1 MTRSADDK
9 RARFLEAQQHSPDVP
24 ASTTLGAT
32 DRQSGDA
39 EVGTCRHKPGVV
51 EFPLRVVPISVQDAK
66 PFVGKH
72 HRHNKPPQSGMF
84 AVALAR
90 GDDIVGVGIAS
101 RPVARY
107 LQDGTTLEV
116 TRVCTLGDSNAC
128 SMIYGAL
135 RKAARALGYRRV
147 FTYTLAEEG
156 GASLRAAGFVKD
168 ADVPARAKWTGRVW
182 NTQQRDLFGN
192 ETRPPG
198 PKIRWIWRLDA

>member
-1 MTRSADDK
+1 
-9 RARFLEAQQHSPDVP
+9 V
-24 ASTTLGAT
+24 T
-32 DRQSGDA
+32 DS
-39 EVGTCRHKPGVV
+39 
-51 EFPLRVVPISVQDAK
+51 LRVYPISVQDAK

-90 GDDIVGVGIAS
+90 GDVIVGVGIAS
-101 RPVARY
+101 RPVARH
-107 LQDGTTLEV
+107 LQDGTSLEI
-116 TRVCTLGDSNAC
+116 TRVCTLGDANAC

-147 FTYTLAEEG
+147 FTYTLAEES

-182 NTQQRDLFGN
+182 KTQQRDLFGN
-192 ETRPPG
+192 EERPPG
-198 PKIRWIWRLDA
+198 PKIRWIWRLTQ

>member
-9 RARFLEAQQHSPDVP
+9 RARFTEAAHSQDVP
-24 ASTTLGAT
+24 APSRVGADYSPPAEALPGCSGAT
-32 DRQSGDA
+32 RRAADS
-39 EVGTCRHKPGVV
+39 
-51 EFPLRVVPISVQDAK
+51 LRVVPISVQDAK

-84 AVALAR
+84 AVALSR
-90 GDDIVGVGIAS
+90 GDKIVGVGIAS
-101 RPVARY
+101 RPVARA

-116 TRVCTLGDSNAC
+116 TRVCTLGDPNAC

-147 FTYTLAEEG
+147 FTYTLAEES

-182 NTQQRDLFGN
+182 KTQQRDLFGN

-198 PKIRWIWRLDA
+198 PKIRWVWRLTT

>member
-1 MTRSADDK
+1 MTRSADNK

-24 ASTTLGAT
+24 VTTTRPVRVQGRASANGALT
-32 DRQSGDA
+32 VAAGR
-39 EVGTCRHKPGVV
+39 VV
-51 EFPLRVVPISVQDAK
+51 DFPLRVMPISVQDAK

-101 RPVARY
+101 RPVARH
-107 LQDGTTLEV
+107 LQNGTTLEI
-116 TRVCTLGDSNAC
+116 TRVCTLGDANAC

-147 FTYTLAEEG
+147 FTYTLAEES

-168 ADVPARAKWTGRVW
+168 ADVPPAASWHRKKRLRY
-182 NTQQRDLFGN
+182 QRDLFGN

-198 PKIRWIWRLDA
+198 PKIRWVWRLDK

>member
-9 RARFLEAQQHSPDVP
+9 RARFTEATHSQDVP
-24 ASTTLGAT
+24 APSRVGADYGPEAEPSAGCSGAT
-32 DRQSGDA
+32 PRAADS
-39 EVGTCRHKPGVV
+39 
-51 EFPLRVVPISVQDAK
+51 LRVVPISVQDAK

-84 AVALAR
+84 AVALSR
-90 GDDIVGVGIAS
+90 GDKIVGVGIAS
-101 RPVARY
+101 RPVARA

-116 TRVCTLGDSNAC
+116 TRVCTLGDPNAC

-182 NTQQRDLFGN
+182 KTQQRDLFGN

-198 PKIRWIWRLDA
+198 PKIRWVWRLTT

>member
-9 RARFLEAQQHSPDVP
+9 RARFLEAQQHSPDGP
-24 ASTTLGAT
+24 ATTTPGGLE
-32 DRQSGDA
+32 RQSRG
-39 EVGTCRHKPGVV
+39 GGGGPCRHKPGVV
-51 EFPLRVVPISVQDAK
+51 DFLVVTPISVQDAK
-66 PFVGKH
+66 PFIGKH
-72 HRHNKPPQSGMF
+72 HRHNKPPLSGMF
-84 AVALAR
+84 AVAVSR
-90 GDDIVGVGIAS
+90 GEEVVGVGVAS
-101 RPVARY
+101 RPIARH

-116 TRVCTLGDSNAC
+116 TRVCTLGDRNAC

-147 FTYTLAEEG
+147 FTYTLAEES

-168 ADVPARAKWTGRVW
+168 AELPARAKWTSRVW

-198 PKIRWIWRLDA
+198 PKIRWVWRLEL